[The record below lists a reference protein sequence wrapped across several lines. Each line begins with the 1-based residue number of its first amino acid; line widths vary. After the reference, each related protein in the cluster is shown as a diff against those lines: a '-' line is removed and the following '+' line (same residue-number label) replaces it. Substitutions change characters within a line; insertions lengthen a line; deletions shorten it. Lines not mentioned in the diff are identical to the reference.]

1 MKAVLLFSLLFFSLF
16 AEEANFI
23 QTDQLTPFEKSV
35 LQDKA
40 TERAFSG
47 KYYKFDKK
55 GSYFCN
61 QCGIELFTS
70 SDKFASHCGWPSFDD
85 AIEGRVKELPDADGR
100 RVEIVCANCGGHLG
114 HIFRGESYT
123 SKNQR
128 FCVNS
133 ASIEFSAKDFFT
145 KKLEKKSSDPI
156 KKAYFAG
163 GCFWGVEY
171 YLEKAEGVLSVES
184 GYMGGR
190 TKNPSYHDVSYKN
203 TGHIE
208 SVEVVYDSR
217 KTSYEKLARL
227 FFEIHDPTQKKRQG
241 PDIGEQYSSV
251 IFYSTQAEKKIDEKL
266 IALLK
271 KNGYNVQT
279 ELRPAVEFYK
289 AETYHQNYYDKKG
302 KKPYCHGYVKRF

>member
-1 MKAVLLFSLLFFSLF
+1 MKTVIVLLSLLYSLF
-16 AEEANFI
+16 AQEANFI
-23 QTDQLTPFEKSV
+23 QTDTLTPFERAV
-35 LQDKA
+35 LQDKK
-40 TERAFSG
+40 TEHAFSD

-55 GSYFCN
+55 GSYFCK

-70 SDKFASHCGWPSFDD
+70 KDKFASHCGWPSFDD
-85 AIEGRVKELPDADGR
+85 AIKGRVKQIPDADGR

-114 HIFRGESYT
+114 HIFKGEGYT
-123 SKNQR
+123 KKNQR
-128 FCVNS
+128 YCVNS
-133 ASIEFSAKDFFT
+133 ASLQFSAKEFFT
-145 KKLEKKSSDPI
+145 QEKKTNAL

-171 YLEKAEGVLSVES
+171 YLEKAKGVISVES

-190 TKNPSYHDVSYKN
+190 TTNPTYHDVSYKH

-208 SVEVVYDSR
+208 SVEVIYDSS
-217 KTSYEKLARL
+217 KTNYETLARL

-251 IFYSTQAEKKIDEKL
+251 IFYMNEDEKKIDEKL
-266 IALLK
+266 IALLE

-279 ELRPAVEFYK
+279 QLRPATTFYK
-289 AETYHQNYYDKKG
+289 AESYHQNYYDKKG
-302 KKPYCHGYVKRF
+302 KTPYCHGYVKRF